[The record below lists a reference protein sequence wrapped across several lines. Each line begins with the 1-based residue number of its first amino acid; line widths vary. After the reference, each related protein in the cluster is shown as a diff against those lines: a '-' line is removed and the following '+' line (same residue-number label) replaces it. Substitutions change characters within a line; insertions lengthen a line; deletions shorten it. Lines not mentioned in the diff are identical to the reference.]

1 MSKSV
6 KERSRLSPGHEEQS
20 IQKTSSI
27 QPWISDPNKVCEALT
42 IDSVDIP
49 MHTYAQKMA
58 DFRTAIANRAAI
70 GNQVQAPTLPAAAD
84 TGTPRYP
91 QRQRS
96 KPSKKAQSSPI
107 TCQPETRTQSP
118 ERAPD
123 DGAWVEVTGVFT
135 VVPKDT
141 STLQRHTLQ
150 QLFLKAS

>member
-1 MSKSV
+1 
-6 KERSRLSPGHEEQS
+6 
-20 IQKTSSI
+20 
-27 QPWISDPNKVCEALT
+27 
-42 IDSVDIP
+42 

-58 DFRTAIANRAAI
+58 DFRAVIANRAAI

-123 DGAWVEVTGVFT
+123 DGAWVEVTGGVHCGA
-135 VVPKDT
+135 KGYLDS
-141 STLQRHTLQ
+141 STAHFATIVSEGKLI
-150 QLFLKAS
+150 KAGLRNVCERVHHRGER